1 MKKYHEIIS
10 ERIAELNIN
19 LTEIV
24 DECENEGQKITVS
37 YLSKLK
43 NDRMPPPSYEVT
55 RTLAK
60 VLKIDSDSLVIISY
74 LEQAPPEFNKLFK
87 LFHLITNLFK

>member
-10 ERIAELNIN
+10 EQINKLNIS
-19 LTEIV
+19 LTDIV
-24 DECENEGQKITVS
+24 AQCEKEGQKITVS

-60 VLKIDSDSLVIISY
+60 VLNIDSDTLVIISY
-74 LEQAPPEFNKLFK
+74 LEQAPSEFQKILKLIRV
-87 LFHLITNLFK
+87 ITKIL